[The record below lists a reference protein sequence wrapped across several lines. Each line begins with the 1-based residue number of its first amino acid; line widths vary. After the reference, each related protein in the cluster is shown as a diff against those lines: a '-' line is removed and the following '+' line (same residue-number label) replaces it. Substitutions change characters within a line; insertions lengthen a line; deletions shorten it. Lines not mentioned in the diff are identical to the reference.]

1 MRILDVIEKKK
12 LGEQLSK
19 EEISFWIKGL
29 CSGDI
34 PDYQTSA
41 LLMAIRLKG
50 MNQEET
56 VNLCQEMVHSGDIL
70 DLSEIEG
77 IKADKHSTGGV
88 GDKTSLVLGPL
99 VASCGLKIAKMSGR
113 GLGHT
118 GGTLDKLESISGLN
132 IFLSE
137 DEFKKQVAEIGIA
150 IVGQTGELVPADK
163 KLYALRDV
171 TATVDSIPLISSSI
185 MSKKLAAGSDT
196 ILLDVKYG
204 KGAFM
209 HTVEDAKKLAK
220 TMISIGK
227 SLGKNTM
234 AMITDMN
241 APLGRTI
248 GNALE
253 IKEAVLTLKGQGEES
268 FTEFIISAAKIM
280 LMQGKI
286 TSDEAEADK
295 MLREN
300 IKNGKAFLK
309 FKEMVRSQGGNVDQ
323 IDDLDLLPKSKHIED
338 MKSKEEGYISKI
350 NSEELG
356 ILSMK
361 LGGGRKKKEDKINY
375 AVGIIMDKKVGDY
388 VKIGDSLGQIH
399 YDDLLD
405 KQLIDS
411 FYQAYEFSK
420 NKVEKIKVIEEIL
433 K

>member
-1 MRILDVIEKKK
+1 MRILDIIEKKK
-12 LGEQLSK
+12 LGEELSK

-253 IKEAVLTLKGQGEES
+253 IKEAVLTLKGQGEEY

>member
-1 MRILDVIEKKK
+1 MRILDIIEKKK
-12 LGEQLSK
+12 LGEELSK

-29 CSGDI
+29 CSGEI

-137 DEFKKQVAEIGIA
+137 EEFKKQVAEIGIA

-248 GNALE
+248 GNSLE

>member
-1 MRILDVIEKKK
+1 M
-12 LGEQLSK
+12 
-19 EEISFWIKGL
+19 
-29 CSGDI
+29 
-34 PDYQTSA
+34 
-41 LLMAIRLKG
+41 
-50 MNQEET
+50 
-56 VNLCQEMVHSGDIL
+56 
-70 DLSEIEG
+70 
-77 IKADKHSTGGV
+77 
-88 GDKTSLVLGPL
+88 
-99 VASCGLKIAKMSGR
+99 
-113 GLGHT
+113 
-118 GGTLDKLESISGLN
+118 
-132 IFLSE
+132 
-137 DEFKKQVAEIGIA
+137 
-150 IVGQTGELVPADK
+150 PADK

>member
-1 MRILDVIEKKK
+1 MRILDIIEKKK
-12 LGEQLSK
+12 LGEELSK

-309 FKEMVRSQGGNVDQ
+309 FKDMVRSQGGNVDQ

-420 NKVEKIKVIEEIL
+420 NKVEKIKVIEEVL

>member
-1 MRILDVIEKKK
+1 MRILDIIEKKK
-12 LGEQLSK
+12 LGEELSK

-118 GGTLDKLESISGLN
+118 GGPLDKLESISGLN

-309 FKEMVRSQGGNVDQ
+309 FKEMVKSQGGNVDQ
-323 IDDLDLLPKSKHIED
+323 IDDLELLPKSKHIED

>member
-1 MRILDVIEKKK
+1 MRILDIIEKKK

-137 DEFKKQVAEIGIA
+137 EEFKKQVAEIGIA

-323 IDDLDLLPKSKHIED
+323 IDALDLLPKSKHIED

>member
-1 MRILDVIEKKK
+1 MRILDIIEKKK
-12 LGEQLSK
+12 LGEELSK

-137 DEFKKQVAEIGIA
+137 DEFKKQVAEIDIA

-323 IDDLDLLPKSKHIED
+323 IDDLDLLPKTKHIED

>member
-1 MRILDVIEKKK
+1 MRILDIIEKKK
-12 LGEQLSK
+12 LGEELSK

-50 MNQEET
+50 MNQEEA

>member
-12 LGEQLSK
+12 LGEELSK

-29 CSGDI
+29 CSWDI

>member
-1 MRILDVIEKKK
+1 MRILDIIEKKK
-12 LGEQLSK
+12 LGEELSK

-70 DLSEIEG
+70 DLSDIDG

-309 FKEMVRSQGGNVDQ
+309 FKDMVRSQGGNVDQ

>member
-1 MRILDVIEKKK
+1 MRILDIIEKKK
-12 LGEQLSK
+12 LGERLSK

-50 MNQEET
+50 MNREET

-137 DEFKKQVAEIGIA
+137 EEFKKQVAEIGIA

>member
-1 MRILDVIEKKK
+1 MRILDIIEKKK

-356 ILSMK
+356 ILSMI

-420 NKVEKIKVIEEIL
+420 NKVEKIKVIEEVL

>member
-1 MRILDVIEKKK
+1 MRILDIIEKKK
-12 LGEQLSK
+12 LGEQLTK

-70 DLSEIEG
+70 DLSDIDG

-137 DEFKKQVAEIGIA
+137 EEFKKQVAEIGIA

-280 LMQGKI
+280 LTQGKI

-388 VKIGDSLGQIH
+388 VRIGDSLGQIH

>member
-1 MRILDVIEKKK
+1 MRILDIIEKKK
-12 LGEQLSK
+12 LGEELSK

-309 FKEMVRSQGGNVDQ
+309 FKDMVRSQGGNVDQ

>member
-1 MRILDVIEKKK
+1 MRILDIIEKKK
-12 LGEQLSK
+12 LGEELSK

-70 DLSEIEG
+70 DLSDIDG